1 MQLETIIGWQLSGDQ
16 RFERFEVALSF
27 RFRLKMPCE
36 RFNARMFER
45 VALTADLAH
54 QLDRADV
61 VRLLGKYH
69 AGALAA
75 LPGLNMTQHGVA
87 SFSLVRISCCR
98 HPQLSFAPL
107 GSMQTFSGASGA
119 DVAGLSG
126 DRPPGGAALMSTGKL
141 LALVAAASDAINS
154 VDSGARRY
162 SR

>member
-1 MQLETIIGWQLSGDQ
+1 MQLETIIGRQVSGDQ

-27 RFRLKMPCE
+27 RFRLKVPCE

-54 QLDRADV
+54 QLDRAYV

-87 SFSLVRISCCR
+87 SFSLVRINCCR

-107 GSMQTFSGASGA
+107 GSTQTSRRRAGA
-119 DVAGLSG
+119 DAVRSSGVAIGRTTQGFLQPIHPRAEVG
-126 DRPPGGAALMSTGKL
+126 EEMRGPRD
-141 LALVAAASDAINS
+141 
-154 VDSGARRY
+154 
-162 SR
+162 